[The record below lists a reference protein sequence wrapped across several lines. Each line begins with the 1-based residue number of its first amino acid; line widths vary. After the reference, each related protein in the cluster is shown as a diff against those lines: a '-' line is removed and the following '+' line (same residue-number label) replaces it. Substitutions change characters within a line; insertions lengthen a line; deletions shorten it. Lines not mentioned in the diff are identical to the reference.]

1 MIFVFLW
8 FTSLSLTISRSIP
21 VAANDIISFFL
32 MTEWYSSVYMY
43 HTFFIHWFGNGHLG
57 CFHVLAIVNS
67 AAMNIGL
74 SGSFWIMVFSMYVPR
89 NRIVGSYGSSTFS
102 FLSNLYIVLHSGCTM
117 NLLFLNQE
125 KSSNT
130 TLESEF
136 YIYIWR
142 RGWF

>member
-1 MIFVFLW
+1 
-8 FTSLSLTISRSIP
+8 
-21 VAANDIISFFL
+21 
-32 MTEWYSSVYMY
+32 
-43 HTFFIHWFGNGHLG
+43 
-57 CFHVLAIVNS
+57 
-67 AAMNIGL
+67 
-74 SGSFWIMVFSMYVPR
+74 MVFSMYVPR

-136 YIYIWR
+136 YIYIYEEEDDFSPLAFSTIPRTQEGFGISAITIIVVTVGYPEKPLWWR
-142 RGWF
+142 EVILKQNMGQGRGPDNRLAVDYSIFLPGRFGN